1 MQFFPR
7 LLLFQRVL
15 IELVGRPKEHL
26 MGLDNQLMEG
36 RTVLRN
42 EAEIRLYE
50 LIDSR
55 LP

>member
-1 MQFFPR
+1 MQFFPQ

-15 IELVGRPKEHL
+15 IELVGRPKEHPV
-26 MGLDNQLMEG
+26 GLENQLVEG
-36 RTVLRN
+36 RMVLRN

>member
-15 IELVGRPKEHL
+15 IELVGRPKEYL
-26 MGLDNQLMEG
+26 VGLDDQLVKG
-36 RTVLRN
+36 HLAPRN
-42 EAEIRLYE
+42 EDEISLYE

-55 LP
+55 LL